1 MKSESWTLWM
11 DESGDGKSRPLVVAG
26 LVANEEADEL
36 FAGFRTDVASELP
49 WIPWP
54 LHAAELHRPGM
65 HLIWAMKSE
74 GLFLEAFPEGGAA
87 IERAKSELNSP
98 AGKKL
103 IHALKGQGAL
113 SGRAPAGWHDNAR
126 RLEFML
132 SRPLLAVWGAIQR
145 EVGARLDA
153 RVVALGR
160 ALTEQR
166 FACAA
171 FAAHGEA
178 AFETDAMFRMRVG
191 TQTPDGRYGPWTRA
205 ASELVARVVEVLER
219 QEASVQL
226 TPRPLELAGPDV
238 SNIGA
243 LLPVHLCGA
252 AAVGQGARPVTL
264 HSDAGGR
271 VEVRPASSSSFNR
284 DTGSQHVLADM
295 VANAAFHSL
304 FHNGGQPVSM
314 DALEEE
320 VRQRFQLEIRLQA
333 GPPALAAAGDL
344 SRLLRAERF
353 EQPQGAVM
361 PQTLWAL
368 EQASALRASGLRKWR
383 VS

>member
-1 MKSESWTLWM
+1 MKASSWTLWM
-11 DESGDGKSRPLVVAG
+11 DESGDGKSGPLVVAG

-36 FAGFRTDVASELP
+36 FAGFRADVALALP

-65 HLIWAMKSE
+65 HIIWAMKSE

-87 IERAKSELNSP
+87 LERAKSELSSA

-103 IHALKGQGAL
+103 VQALKGQGAL
-113 SGRAPAGWHDNAR
+113 SGRAPAGWYENAR
-126 RLEFML
+126 RLEYLL
-132 SRPLLAVWGAIQR
+132 SRPLLALWGAIQR
-145 EVGARLDA
+145 EVGVRLQV
-153 RVVALGR
+153 RVEALGR
-160 ALTEQR
+160 ALTQR
-166 FACAA
+166 QFACAA

-178 AFETDAMFRMRVG
+178 MFEADATFRIRVG
-191 TQTPDGRYGPWTRA
+191 LQSADGRYGPWTRA

-219 QEASVQL
+219 PGESVQL

-252 AAVGQGARPVTL
+252 VATGQGARPVALQSET
-264 HSDAGGR
+264 GGR
-271 VEVRPASSSSFNR
+271 VEVRPASASSFSR
-284 DTGSQHVLADM
+284 LTGSQHVLADM
-295 VANAAFHSL
+295 VANAAFQVLLNH
-304 FHNGGQPVSM
+304 GGQSLSM
-314 DALEEE
+314 AAFEAEI
-320 VRQRFQLEIRLQA
+320 RQRFQLDIRLRG

-353 EQPQGAVM
+353 GQPQGTVV
-361 PQTLWAL
+361 PQTVWAL

>member
-1 MKSESWTLWM
+1 
-11 DESGDGKSRPLVVAG
+11 
-26 LVANEEADEL
+26 
-36 FAGFRTDVASELP
+36 
-49 WIPWP
+49 
-54 LHAAELHRPGM
+54 
-65 HLIWAMKSE
+65 
-74 GLFLEAFPEGGAA
+74 
-87 IERAKSELNSP
+87 
-98 AGKKL
+98 
-103 IHALKGQGAL
+103 
-113 SGRAPAGWHDNAR
+113 
-126 RLEFML
+126 ML
-132 SRPLLAVWGAIQR
+132 SRPLLALWGAIQR
-145 EVGARLDA
+145 EVGARLEA

-160 ALTEQR
+160 ALTGQR
-166 FACAA
+166 FGCAA

-219 QEASVQL
+219 QGASVQL

-252 AAVGQGARPVTL
+252 VAVGQGARPVSL
-264 HSDAGGR
+264 QSDTGGQ
-271 VEVRPASSSSFNR
+271 VEVRQASSSSFSR
-284 DTGSQHVLADM
+284 LTGSQHVLADM
-295 VANAAFHSL
+295 IANAAFQVLLNHGGKSL
-304 FHNGGQPVSM
+304 SM
-314 DALEEE
+314 AAFQEEI
-320 VRQRFQLEIRLQA
+320 RQRFQLDIRLRG

-353 EQPQGAVM
+353 GRPPGTVV
-361 PQTLWAL
+361 PQTVWAL